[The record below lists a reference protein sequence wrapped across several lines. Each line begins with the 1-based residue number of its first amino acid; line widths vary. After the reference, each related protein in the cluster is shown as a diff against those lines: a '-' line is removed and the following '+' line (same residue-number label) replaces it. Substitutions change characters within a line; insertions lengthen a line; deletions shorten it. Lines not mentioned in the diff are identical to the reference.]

1 MIPFSRPSLFA
12 VLVAGLSGL
21 QAAAVDEL
29 TVPGVSDPSF
39 VVPVS
44 IEGLTGEAASVVRF
58 DLEVA
63 GFDIV
68 SPDRAMLRIS
78 GNSGATLVG
87 RVTDRSG
94 NTLLRNEY
102 TGGTVRSQAHTFS
115 DHIVELLPG
124 RKGIARSR
132 IAFRVESGGVSEIYI
147 ADYDGHNAVP
157 ITQDRTINRDPVWL
171 PGGRALFYTS
181 YRTGF
186 PHLYFHDLV
195 NGTRQLISGF
205 SGINASAAVSPDG
218 RRIALILS
226 KEGSPDVFVANIDG
240 SNMRRLTN
248 TKEDESSPTWS
259 PDGRTICFASR
270 VGGRA
275 QLYLVSAEG
284 GPMRLLQTTGAVSTT
299 EPDWSPDGSTIAFTA
314 LMGGFQICVVPASG
328 GRATVL
334 VPGEDPSWAS
344 NSRTLIFTRRV
355 GGQRILSLLD
365 VPTKRVKDIRQLSGS
380 SSQGVWAR

>member
-1 MIPFSRPSLFA
+1 MIQLSRPALLALLIAALPSLH
-12 VLVAGLSGL
+12 
-21 QAAAVDEL
+21 AAVNEL
-29 TVPGVSDPSF
+29 TVPGISDPSF

-63 GFDIV
+63 GFEVV
-68 SPDRAMLRIS
+68 SPDKAMLRVS
-78 GNSGATLVG
+78 GTAGATLVG
-87 RVTDRSG
+87 RVTDRTG

-124 RKGIARSR
+124 RKGIARAR
-132 IAFRVESGGVSEIYI
+132 IAFRVESGGNSEIYI
-147 ADYDGHNAVP
+147 ADYDGHNAIA
-157 ITQDRTINRDPVWL
+157 ITQDRTINRDPVWV
-171 PGGRALFYTS
+171 PGSRALYYTS
-181 YRTGF
+181 YRTGN
-186 PHLYFHDLV
+186 PLLYLHDLAS
-195 NGTRQLISGF
+195 GTRQLISGF
-205 SGINASAAVSPDG
+205 SGLNASAAVSPDG
-218 RRIALILS
+218 RRIAMVLS
-226 KEGSPDVFVANIDG
+226 KDGSPDIYVANSDG
-240 SNMRRLTN
+240 SNLRRLTK

-259 PDGRTICFASR
+259 PDGKTLCFASR

-275 QLYLVSAEG
+275 QLHLVSAEG

-299 EPDWSPDGSTIAFTA
+299 EPDWSPDGTTIAFTA
-314 LMGGFQICVVPASG
+314 LMGGFQICTVPASG

-334 VPGEDPSWAS
+334 VQGEDASWAP

-355 GGQRILSLLD
+355 GGQRVLSLLD

-380 SSQGVWAR
+380 SSQAVWAR

>member
-1 MIPFSRPSLFA
+1 MIPFSRPVLLALIFA
-12 VLVAGLSGL
+12 IPGLNG
-21 QAAAVDEL
+21 AVTEL

-68 SPDRAMLRIS
+68 SQDKAMLRIS
-78 GNSGATLVG
+78 GTAGATLVG
-87 RVTDRSG
+87 RVTDRAG
-94 NTLLRNEY
+94 NVLLRNEY
-102 TGGTVRSQAHTFS
+102 TGGTLRSQAHTFS

-132 IAFRVESGGVSEIYI
+132 IAFRVESGGISEIYI
-147 ADYDGHNAVP
+147 ADYDGHNAVAV
-157 ITQDRTINRDPVWL
+157 TQDRTINRDPVWV
-171 PGGRALFYTS
+171 PGRRALYYTS
-181 YRTGF
+181 YRTGN
-186 PHLYFHDLV
+186 PHLYLHDLAT
-195 NGTRQLISGF
+195 GSRQLISGF
-205 SGINASAAVSPDG
+205 SGMNASAAVSPDG
-218 RRIALILS
+218 RRLAMVLS
-226 KEGSPDVFVANIDG
+226 KDGSPDIYVANSDG
-240 SNMRRLTN
+240 SNLRRLTK
-248 TKEDESSPTWS
+248 TKEDESSPAWS
-259 PDGRTICFASR
+259 PDGRTLCFASR
-270 VGGRA
+270 LGGRA
-275 QLYLVSAEG
+275 QLYLLSADG
-284 GPMRLLQTTGAVSTT
+284 GPMRLLPTTGAISTT

-314 LMGGFQICVVPASG
+314 LMGGFQICTVPATG

-334 VPGEDPSWAS
+334 AAGEDASWAS

-380 SSQGVWAR
+380 SSQAVWAK

>member
-1 MIPFSRPSLFA
+1 MILFA
-12 VLVAGLSGL
+12 RPVLLALILATPGLY
-21 QAAAVDEL
+21 AAVTEL

-44 IEGLTGEAASVVRF
+44 IEGLTGEAANVVRF

-68 SPDRAMLRIS
+68 SQDKAMLRIS
-78 GNSGATLVG
+78 GTAGTTLVG
-87 RVTDRSG
+87 RVTDRTG

-102 TGGTVRSQAHTFS
+102 TGGTLRSQAHTFS

-132 IAFRVESGGVSEIYI
+132 IAFRVEAGGISEIYI
-147 ADYDGHNAVP
+147 ADYDGHNAVAV
-157 ITQDRTINRDPVWL
+157 TQDRTINRDPVWV
-171 PGGRALFYTS
+171 PGRRALYYTS
-181 YRTGF
+181 YRTGN
-186 PHLYFHDLV
+186 PHLYLHDLAT
-195 NGTRQLISGF
+195 GSRQLISGF
-205 SGINASAAVSPDG
+205 SGMNASPAVSPDG
-218 RRIALILS
+218 RRIAMVLS
-226 KEGSPDVFVANIDG
+226 KDGSPDVYVANSDG
-240 SNMRRLTN
+240 SNLRRLTK
-248 TKEDESSPTWS
+248 TKEDESSPAWS
-259 PDGRTICFASR
+259 PDGRTLCFASR
-270 VGGRA
+270 LGGRA
-275 QLYLVSAEG
+275 QLYLLSVDG
-284 GPMRLLQTTGAVSTT
+284 GPMRLLPTTGAISTT

-314 LMGGFQICVVPASG
+314 LMGGFQICTVPATG

-334 VPGEDPSWAS
+334 VSGEDASWAS

-380 SSQGVWAR
+380 SSQAVWAK